1 MDSQH
6 LHSDH
11 VSVPS
16 SQILEDH
23 FSNLPEDLSV
33 YLSNDVVDD
42 PIPHPE
48 PLWNSCFMNSKKQ
61 IFKLDAMQNSC
72 FRDEIYKYRYLSQKN
87 VSSSWIVC
95 LRDRCLIFLPF

>member
-23 FSNLPEDLSV
+23 FSNLPEDFSV

-48 PLWNSCFMNSKKQ
+48 PL
-61 IFKLDAMQNSC
+61 
-72 FRDEIYKYRYLSQKN
+72 
-87 VSSSWIVC
+87 
-95 LRDRCLIFLPF
+95 